1 MRNRWYDP
9 QTGRFLSQ
17 DPIGLAGGVNLYAY
31 AGNNPASYSDPF
43 GLMICCPQD
52 KKGDANKRAIAQAM
66 FADGIPQPTEAGPGP
81 ADPGYMAGTIV
92 DPSAVLGPAEAKLG
106 AALLI
111 GLARTAEATA
121 WKSIGSLGTKALAR
135 DAVNR
140 MGLSDAQ
147 HAAVRSA
154 IGRATAK
161 EEIEVMSNGGG
172 SVMVNLIRP
181 GSDGFQV
188 MQSVVKADATK
199 VVTQYGVS
207 EAGRIH
213 IDPKSW

>member
-1 MRNRWYDP
+1 
-9 QTGRFLSQ
+9 
-17 DPIGLAGGVNLYAY
+17 
-31 AGNNPASYSDPF
+31 
-43 GLMICCPQD
+43 
-52 KKGDANKRAIAQAM
+52 
-66 FADGIPQPTEAGPGP
+66 
-81 ADPGYMAGTIV
+81 MAGTIV

-111 GLARTAEATA
+111 GLARTAQATA
-121 WKSIGSLGTKALAR
+121 WKSIGSFGTKVLAR
-135 DAVNR
+135 DAVSR